1 MSTRRTTIATL
12 LLAMAG
18 PPALVAVS
26 RRLFGASPPLA
37 TQFVLHLVFCA
48 ITLAIVLVVT
58 RVERLPLASI
68 GLHRPGWATVVSGL
82 LLGLGALWLLPLL
95 TQPLVRAVPGARV
108 QTEIHTL
115 VVWPV
120 WFRVFVGATSGFV
133 EETIYRGYAVERLAT
148 LTGSRWIGGL
158 LAALAFALAHAPVWS
173 IGYALAADLPFGIV
187 MTLFYLWRR
196 DLLAN
201 GLAHS
206 TGLVITLANLTL

>member
-1 MSTRRTTIATL
+1 MTIAVL

-26 RRLFGASPPLA
+26 QRAFGESPALA
-37 TQFVLHLVFCA
+37 TQLLLHLLFCA
-48 ITLAIVLVVT
+48 IAVAVVLVVT

-68 GLHRPGWATVVSGL
+68 GLQRPRWPTVVSGL
-82 LLGLGALWLLPLL
+82 LLGLGTLWLLPLV
-95 TQPLVRAVPGARV
+95 TQPLVRAAQGARV
-108 QTEIHTL
+108 DAEMRTL
-115 VVWPV
+115 MLWPA

-148 LTGSRWIGGL
+148 LTESRWVGGL
-158 LAALAFALAHAPVWS
+158 LAVLGFALAHAPAWG

-187 MTLFYLWRR
+187 MTVFYLWRR

-201 GLAHS
+201 GIAHS
-206 TGLVITLANLTL
+206 TALVIMLVNLSS